1 MRRGR
6 IALAVLAAAGAAVA
20 AFAPA
25 AGAQMTEGQAFF
37 TQRLLDDP
45 QTSRNVAELLRGE
58 GFVDRSVAFR
68 DLTGDK
74 KPEALVRVQSGG
86 AAGTVAIYVFSTDT
100 GRRGSGLQAVFRS
113 QKLYR
118 GFTTVDD
125 EGVLSYA
132 TARYAPGNA
141 LCCPAMLQ
149 ETSLRWDDR
158 RHRFVIGRRTEAP
171 GPVVPAA

>member
-1 MRRGR
+1 MMRGR
-6 IALAVLAAAGAAVA
+6 MALAVLAAAGAAVA
-20 AFAPA
+20 ALAPA
-25 AGAQMTEGQAFF
+25 AGAQMTQGQAFF
-37 TQRLLDDP
+37 EERLLADP
-45 QTSRNVAELLRGE
+45 QTSRHVSELLRGA

-68 DLTGDK
+68 DLTGDE

-118 GFTTVDD
+118 AFTTVND

-132 TARYAPGNA
+132 TARYAPGDA
-141 LCCPAMLQ
+141 LCCPAKLL

-158 RHRFVIGRRTEAP
+158 RHTFVIGQRTEAA
-171 GPVVPAA
+171 GPVPGT